1 MINFELRKK
10 LPFISITAVHCG
22 VEFRIYNVLVDTG
35 SAATIFASDYVREFG
50 IDSEPEDKIRKIV
63 GVGGNEYV
71 LEKRIDTLII
81 DGVSIED
88 SIIQIGDMDYG
99 FGING
104 IIGGDLL
111 MRTKMIIDYE
121 RCAILLQHSNQ

>member
-1 MINFELRKK
+1 
-10 LPFISITAVHCG
+10 
-22 VEFRIYNVLVDTG
+22 LVDTG
-35 SAATIFASDYVREFG
+35 SAATLFASDYVRKFG
-50 IDSEPEDKIRKIV
+50 IDSEPEDRIRKLV

-71 LEKRIDTLII
+71 IEKRIDVLII

-111 MRTKMIIDYE
+111 IRTKMIIDYE
-121 RCAILLQHSNQ
+121 RCTILLKK

>member
-10 LPFISITAVHCG
+10 LPFISIAAVHNG
-22 VEFRIYNVLVDTG
+22 IEFKIDNVLVDTG
-35 SAATIFASDYVREFG
+35 SAATILASDYIREFG
-50 IDSEPEDKIRKIV
+50 IDSEPEDKVRKIV

-71 LEKRIDTLII
+71 IEKRIDALII
-81 DGVSIED
+81 DSVSIED
-88 SIIQIGDMDYG
+88 SIIQVGDMDYG

-111 MRTKMIIDYE
+111 IRTKMIIDYE
-121 RCAILLQHSNQ
+121 KCAILLQRLNQ

>member
-1 MINFELRKK
+1 M
-10 LPFISITAVHCG
+10 HGG
-22 VEFRIYNVLVDTG
+22 VEFRIDNVLVDTG
-35 SAATIFASDYVREFG
+35 SATTIFASDYVRPFG
-50 IDSEPEDKIRKIV
+50 IDSEPTDKIRKIV

-81 DGVSIED
+81 DDVSIED

-121 RCAILLQHSNQ
+121 RCAIFLALNQKAIGR